1 MPTPNQPLP
10 VLFVQT
16 SMPVGGAETLLVNLV
31 RRLDKRRFAPEVVCL
46 KEPGPLGELLAEEG
60 YPVEHGL
67 LSGKYDLRVLPR
79 LVSLMRRR
87 RYGAV
92 ITVGAGD
99 KMFWGRLA
107 AWLAG
112 VPVVAAALHS
122 TGWPDGVGR
131 LNRWLTRLTD
141 AFIAVA
147 EPHGEF
153 LVDFEKFPAEKVRV
167 IPNGVDTERFSPAPH
182 SGAVRA
188 ELGLPATTPLVGILA
203 ALRPEKNHELF
214 LAVAD
219 RVRKQ
224 VPEAR
229 FIVIGEG
236 PERET
241 IERVA
246 TERGL
251 LKPGAPSE
259 SAVRL
264 LGNRNDIP
272 QLLAALDV
280 LTLTSHNEANPV
292 SILEAMSCGVPVV
305 ATDVGSVSESVR
317 EAETGFLAPAGDE
330 ALLAQR
336 VTELLLDPLQAQELG
351 ESGRR
356 RVLERSSLEVMV
368 RGYEELIAEVYAEKT
383 GGALPTRPAEKPA
396 DAEPAR
402 V

>member
-1 MPTPNQPLP
+1 MPATNPPLP

-60 YPVEHGL
+60 FPVEHGL

-182 SGAVRA
+182 SGAVRE
-188 ELGLPATTPLVGILA
+188 ELGVTETTPLVGILA

-214 LAVAD
+214 LAVAE
-219 RVRKQ
+219 RVKKE
-224 VPEAR
+224 VPEAC
-229 FIVIGEG
+229 FVIIGEG

-251 LKPGAPSE
+251 MKPGSPSE

-264 LGNRNDIP
+264 LGNRDDIP

-305 ATDVGSVSESVR
+305 ATEVGSVSESVR
-317 EAETGFLAPAGDE
+317 EGETGFLAPAGDE

-336 VTELLLDPLQAQELG
+336 VTELLLEPIRARAFG
-351 ESGRR
+351 EAGRR
-356 RVLERSSLEVMV
+356 RVLERSSLGVMV
-368 RGYEELIAEVYAEKT
+368 RGYEELIAGVYARKA
-383 GGALPTRPAEKPA
+383 GDALLASTS
-396 DAEPAR
+396 DQEPAAQTAG